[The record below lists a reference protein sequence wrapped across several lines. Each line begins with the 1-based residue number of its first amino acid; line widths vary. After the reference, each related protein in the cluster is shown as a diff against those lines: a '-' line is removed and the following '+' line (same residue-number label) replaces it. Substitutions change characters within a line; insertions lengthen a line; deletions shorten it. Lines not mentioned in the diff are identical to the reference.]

1 MLLRNWYYVVS
12 IVSFCAISF
21 ALIAEYFFYLTPC
34 SLCLK
39 QRHPYYFILIIFVIF
54 LLIKNY
60 NNIWFFIGVQLASLY
75 GLFYSIWHVGIEQKI
90 LKGPSSCTNTIN
102 FNNNTEKLKEE
113 ILSKKIINCEEVVW
127 SIFGLSAATI
137 NSLLIFVILV
147 INTIYLVKYYGSKKI

>member
-1 MLLRNWYYVVS
+1 M
-12 IVSFCAISF
+12 
-21 ALIAEYFFYLTPC
+21 
-34 SLCLK
+34 
-39 QRHPYYFILIIFVIF
+39 
-54 LLIKNY
+54 
-60 NNIWFFIGVQLASLY
+60 QLASLY

-90 LKGPSSCTNTIN
+90 LKGPSSCTNTIS